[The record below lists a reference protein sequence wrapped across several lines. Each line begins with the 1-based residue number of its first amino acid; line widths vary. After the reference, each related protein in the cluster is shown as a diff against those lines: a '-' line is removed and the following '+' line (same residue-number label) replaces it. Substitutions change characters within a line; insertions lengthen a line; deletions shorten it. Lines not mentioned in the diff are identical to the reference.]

1 MGLILSAPNHL
12 AVVLPLLSLVVAT
25 SGCGS
30 GQNQPPAGDRL
41 GTPVRTAIRVG
52 PAGSPEPNLTSLIAG
67 PRGLV
72 FGCTEEN
79 GWIVILDPVTGR
91 SMQWNAGHTSP
102 TPASGAYEGD
112 ITDLTAWEE
121 SGRVVIIACQAYPA
135 AIYRYAFAVD
145 ASATGSAALPD
156 PGDITGECVYENPDW
171 ARIHSVARSAASGL
185 LLAGSH
191 HGEGAIVASRDGGV
205 TWEVLDYMS
214 TVPGLDVDALRAV
227 EHSAWSVSGLHW
239 IDGTWFACLFNSF
252 VLEAEIGLSGTQR
265 HYANAVFCSR
275 DEGASWAL
283 STVTRTSP
291 LPDAVQAA
299 VDQDRAKNRLP
310 DPFYGLINE
319 RMQSL
324 VRGADGRL
332 YGTTTFDYT
341 TDLSGGGRVYSSADG
356 GTTWTETARL
366 EGFTDANII
375 ALPNGL
381 LVAGTMTKLGELP
394 VGQSSATADLWL
406 SDDGGQSFQHFATVA
421 STTSK
426 STIHPGLYVIGVAS
440 MAYSAGYLVV
450 GTVDEGAGGGAE
462 ILLVPVN

>member
-1 MGLILSAPNHL
+1 MGLIVGALGHL
-12 AVVLPLLSLVVAT
+12 AVVLPLLSLIAAM

-30 GQNQPPAGDRL
+30 GQNPPPPGVGL
-41 GTPVRTAIRVG
+41 GTPIRTAIAIG

-79 GWIVILDPVTGR
+79 GWIVILDPITGR

-102 TPASGAYEGD
+102 TPTSGAYEGD

-121 SGRVVIIACQAYPA
+121 SGRIVIIACQAYPA
-135 AIYRYAFAVD
+135 AIYRYSFLVD
-145 ASATGSAALPD
+145 ASATGSAALPE
-156 PGDITGECVYENPDW
+156 PGDISGECVYENPEW

-191 HGEGAIVASRDGGV
+191 HGEGAIVASRDGGF
-205 TWEVLDYMS
+205 TWEILDYMS
-214 TVPGLDVDALRAV
+214 TVPGLNVDGLKAV

-265 HYANAVFCSR
+265 HYANAVFYSR

-291 LPDAVQAA
+291 LPDTVQAA
-299 VDQDRAKNRLP
+299 VDQDRAKGRLP
-310 DPFYGLINE
+310 EPFYGLINE

-324 VRGADGRL
+324 VRGTNGRL
-332 YGTTTFDYT
+332 YATTTFDYT
-341 TDLSGGGRVYSSADG
+341 TDLSGGGRVYASADG

-381 LVAGTMTKLGELP
+381 LVAGTMTKLEELP
-394 VGQSSATADLWL
+394 TSQAAATADLWV
-406 SDDGGQSFQHFATVA
+406 SDDNGQSFSHFATVA

-426 STIHPGLYVIGVAS
+426 STIHPGFYVIGVAS
-440 MAYSAGYLVV
+440 MAYASGHLVV
-450 GTVDEGAGGGAE
+450 GTVNESAGGSAE
-462 ILLVPVN
+462 ILLVPVT

>member
-1 MGLILSAPNHL
+1 M
-12 AVVLPLLSLVVAT
+12 LPLLGLVVAMG
-25 SGCGS
+25 GCGS
-30 GQNQPPAGDRL
+30 GQSQNPPGVGL
-41 GTPVRTAIRVG
+41 GTPVRTAIAVG
-52 PAGSPEPNLTSLIAG
+52 PAGAPEPNLTSLIAG

-79 GWIVILDPVTGR
+79 GWIVILDPVTGE

-102 TPASGAYEGD
+102 TPTSGAYEGD
-112 ITDLTAWEE
+112 ITDVTAWEE
-121 SGRVVIIACQAYPA
+121 SGRIVVVASQAYPA
-135 AIYRYAFAVD
+135 AIYRYSFLVNGA
-145 ASATGSAALPD
+145 ATGSAALPD

-191 HGEGAIVASRDGGV
+191 HGEGAIVASSDGGI
-205 TWEVLDYMS
+205 TWGVLDYMA

-227 EHSAWSVSGLHW
+227 EHSAWSVSGLYW

-252 VLEAEIGLSGTQR
+252 VLEAEVGLSGTQR
-265 HYANAVFCSR
+265 HYANAVFYSR

-291 LPDAVQAA
+291 LPEMVQAA
-299 VDQDRAKNRLP
+299 VDQDRVQNRLP
-310 DPFYGLINE
+310 EQFYGLINE
-319 RMQSL
+319 RLQSL
-324 VRGADGRL
+324 VRGTDGRL

-341 TDLSGGGRVYSSADG
+341 TDLSGGGRIYSSADQG
-356 GTTWTETARL
+356 ATWTETSLL

-381 LVAGTMTKLGELP
+381 LVAGTMTKLDELP
-394 VGQSSATADLWL
+394 VGRPSAAADLWL
-406 SDDGGQSFQHFATVA
+406 SDDGGQSFEHFATVA

-426 STIHPGLYVIGVAS
+426 SAIHPGMYVIGVAS
-440 MAYSAGYLVV
+440 MAYSSGYLVV
-450 GTVDEGAGGGAE
+450 GTVDEAVGGGAE
-462 ILLVPVN
+462 IHLVPVT